1 MNMGRKLLFLLVVV
15 PLSVSC
21 ARNDETVVARV
32 GKAVITESEFQRK
45 LMEVAPAYQ
54 NYVLT
59 PYGRKQF
66 LEVLVREKLILQAS
80 RADGIASSPEFRN
93 RMRTLRQ
100 EEEQKVAEARD
111 YLLTR
116 LWLDK
121 LRKRGILKVTEE
133 NVRDYHRKYP
143 LEVKARHILLPTPEE
158 AESTLKRV
166 RRGASFAALAK
177 KKSLDADTAID
188 GGRMRPALYGE
199 IIPELKVVFKMRVG
213 EVGGPVRSK
222 FGYHILYK
230 ESQNRPALN
239 KVRHRIRNILENK
252 KLDDHL
258 ESLQA
263 SFPVEVV
270 DAQFK

>member
-1 MNMGRKLLFLLVVV
+1 MGRKFLYLLVVV
-15 PLSVSC
+15 PLITAC
-21 ARNDETVVARV
+21 ARNEEAVVARV

-45 LMEVAPAYQ
+45 LVEVSPTYQ

-80 RADGIASSPEFRN
+80 RADGIASSPEFRD
-93 RMRTLRQ
+93 RMRTLRR

-116 LWLDK
+116 LWLDR
-121 LRKRGILKVTEE
+121 LRKRGVLKVTVE
-133 NVRDYHRKYP
+133 NVRDYHRKHP

-158 AESTLKRV
+158 AEATLKRV

-177 KKSLDADTAID
+177 KRSLDADTAVD
-188 GGRMRPALYGE
+188 GGRMRPALFGE
-199 IIPELKVVFKMRVG
+199 IIPELEVIFKMRVG

-222 FGYHILYK
+222 FGYHILFK
-230 ESQNRPALN
+230 ESQTRPSLD
-239 KVRHRIRNILENK
+239 KVRDRIRNVLEKK
-252 KLDDHL
+252 KLDEYL

>member
-1 MNMGRKLLFLLVVV
+1 M
-15 PLSVSC
+15 
-21 ARNDETVVARV
+21 ARV

-45 LMEVAPAYQ
+45 LVEVAPTYQ

-80 RADGIASSPEFRN
+80 RADGIASSPEFRD

-100 EEEQKVAEARD
+100 EEEEKVAQARD
-111 YLLTR
+111 YLLTQ

-121 LRKRGILKVTEE
+121 LRKRGVLKVTED

-143 LEVKARHILLPTPEE
+143 LEVHARHILLPTPEE
-158 AESTLKRV
+158 AESVLKRV
-166 RRGASFAALAK
+166 RRGASFAVLAK
-177 KKSLDADTAID
+177 KRSLDADTAAN
-188 GGRMRPALYGE
+188 GGRMPPALYGE
-199 IIPELKVVFKMRVG
+199 IIPELEVVFKMRVG

-222 FGYHILYK
+222 FGYHILLK
-230 ESQNRPALN
+230 ESQSRLALN
-239 KVRHRIRNILENK
+239 KVRERIQNILEK
-252 KLDDHL
+252 QKFDEYL
-258 ESLQA
+258 ESLQS
-263 SFPVEVV
+263 SFPVAVV